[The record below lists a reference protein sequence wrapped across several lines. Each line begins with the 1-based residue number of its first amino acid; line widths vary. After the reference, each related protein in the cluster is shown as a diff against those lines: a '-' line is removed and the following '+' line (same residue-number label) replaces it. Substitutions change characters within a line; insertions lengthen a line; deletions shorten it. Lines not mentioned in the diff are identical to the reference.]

1 MFHDNLKAARL
12 RAGYSRKY
20 MSDCMDVSVTSY
32 GFYEQGRNLPT
43 IENIIKIAQIL
54 HVSIDFLLD
63 NVPDEYQRYRNKF
76 MGESVEFVDL
86 DDGRIRVSVHH
97 ASLTQTL
104 IMSKDEFVDLARHAE
119 LRDGRELLQ
128 QFFRLF
134 TDSYAH
140 AADSR
145 FHDAVK
151 AEPLEYIN
159 MP

>member
-1 MFHDNLKAARL
+1 
-12 RAGYSRKY
+12 
-20 MSDCMDVSVTSY
+20 
-32 GFYEQGRNLPT
+32 
-43 IENIIKIAQIL
+43 
-54 HVSIDFLLD
+54 
-63 NVPDEYQRYRNKF
+63 

>member
-20 MSDCMDVSVTSY
+20 MADLLGVSSNTYRLYETDVEPRIA
-32 GFYEQGRNLPT
+32 GL
-43 IENIIKIAQIL
+43 IKIAQIL
-54 HVSIDFLLD
+54 HVSIDSLLD